1 MVSTALA
8 RTAVAAVAS
17 QWQVAGWRP
26 SSVLSEPAGLGRWLS
41 CGAPAEAPVSPNLP
55 AHLLVR
61 KGTLLKPC
69 QGQLLGGFE
78 VLPRGI
84 LEVHGRASRFLFPQY
99 NLPPTGVQPRP
110 GRAGPQLSVTCPF
123 PLGGNRLR
131 FSPAPARMALS

>member
-17 QWQVAGWRP
+17 RWQGVGWRP
-26 SSVLSEPAGLGRWLS
+26 SSVLSEPVGLGRWLS
-41 CGAPAEAPVSPNLP
+41 RGAPAEAPVSPSLP

-78 VLPRGI
+78 VLPQGM
-84 LEVHGRASRFLFPQY
+84 LEVHG
-99 NLPPTGVQPRP
+99 
-110 GRAGPQLSVTCPF
+110 
-123 PLGGNRLR
+123 
-131 FSPAPARMALS
+131 